1 MVLFA
6 WPILWWIHAAKMLLA
21 LIIPLLQSNAPG
33 MSRCS
38 CVCVHEGR
46 ENIIICK
53 IILYCFMAQ
62 WKWMFNAHCT
72 HVAKCI
78 EMNTHTLTHI
88 SRARSLCLS
97 NVRHMVCVGSIVYLP
112 FVFDPGFSEPV
123 SIFGSFIGR
132 KTLLNEL
139 GRNKLSP
146 LIHIIIWC
154 VCVCMSQWSSYMNR
168 FSPSC

>member
-6 WPILWWIHAAKMLLA
+6 WPILCWIHAAKMLLA
-21 LIIPLLQSNAPG
+21 LIIPLLQSDAPG
-33 MSRCS
+33 MSGCS
-38 CVCVHEGR
+38 CVC
-46 ENIIICK
+46 IFICK
-53 IILYCFMAQ
+53 IILYCLMAQ
-62 WKWMFNAHCT
+62 WKWMFNVHCT

-88 SRARSLCLS
+88 SHERSLCLS
-97 NVRHMVCVGSIVYLP
+97 NVGHMVCVGCIVYLP

-123 SIFGSFIGR
+123 SIFGSSIGR

-146 LIHIIIWC
+146 LIHIII
-154 VCVCMSQWSSYMNR
+154 
-168 FSPSC
+168 